1 MDLSRGPVE
10 YVLLSSSTVTA
21 SINRLIF
28 LALAGITAIEAMG
41 GPQIPWEP
49 GRQDYESEQ
58 SAAEHRGDV
67 SNRLP
72 DGALG
77 AAHIRDVFGRM
88 GFSDQEIV
96 ALSGAHNLGER

>member
-1 MDLSRGPVE
+1 
-10 YVLLSSSTVTA
+10 
-21 SINRLIF
+21 
-28 LALAGITAIEAMG
+28 MG

-49 GRQDYESEQ
+49 GRKDYESEQ
-58 SAAEHRGDV
+58 AAAEHRGDV

-77 AAHIRDVFGRM
+77 TAHIRDVFGRM

-96 ALSGAHNLGER
+96 ALSGAHNLGEWCEVGTCF

>member
-1 MDLSRGPVE
+1 ME

-96 ALSGAHNLGER
+96 ALSGAHNLGEW

>member
-1 MDLSRGPVE
+1 
-10 YVLLSSSTVTA
+10 
-21 SINRLIF
+21 
-28 LALAGITAIEAMG
+28 MG

-49 GRQDYESEQ
+49 GRKDYESEHA
-58 SAAEHRGDV
+58 AAEHRGDV

-96 ALSGAHNLGER
+96 ALSGAHNLGEWCEVGTCF